1 MLVMPLDTTR
11 STHEQEWGL
20 LIAQTAQG
28 DQAALATLYD
38 RTSPQVY
45 GLILKILD
53 NREAAEEVT
62 LDVYTQVWRQ
72 AHTYDET
79 RGSPGGWLMTLA
91 RTRAIDRY
99 RAGSAER
106 GRIESLDEVELF
118 VSEGETP
125 EQDLEGQERRRYVQ
139 QALALLTEEQR
150 KVIALAYFYG
160 LSQSEISDKL
170 NVPLGTVK
178 TRMRL
183 GMIKLREMLAP
194 YQEGL
199 VS

>member
-1 MLVMPLDTTR
+1 MLVMPLETTR
-11 STHEQEWGL
+11 SVNEQEWGL

-28 DQAALATLYD
+28 DQDALATLYD

-79 RGSPGGWLMTLA
+79 RGTPGGWLMTLA

-99 RAGSAER
+99 RAGAAER
-106 GRIESLDEVELF
+106 GRIESLDTVEFF
-118 VSEGETP
+118 VSDDNTP
-125 EQDLEGQERRRYVQ
+125 DQDLAGQERRRYVQ
-139 QALALLTEEQR
+139 QALVLLSAEQQEA
-150 KVIALAYFYG
+150 IALAYFYG
-160 LSQSEISDKL
+160 LSQSEIADKL
-170 NVPLGTVK
+170 NLPLGTVK

-183 GMIKLREMLAP
+183 GMMKLRDALAP
-194 YQEGL
+194 YEEGL

>member
-1 MLVMPLDTTR
+1 MLVMALETTR
-11 STHEQEWGL
+11 QVHEQEWGQ
-20 LIAQTAQG
+20 LIALTAQG
-28 DQAALATLYD
+28 DQGALATLYD

-45 GLILKILD
+45 GLIVKILD

-62 LDVYTQVWRQ
+62 LDVYNQVWRQ

-99 RAGSAER
+99 RAGTAER
-106 GRIESLDEVELF
+106 GRIESLDAVEF
-118 VSEGETP
+118 FASDGETP
-125 EQDLEGQERRRYVQ
+125 EQNLAGGERRWYVQ
-139 QALALLTEEQR
+139 QALALLTAAQQEAI
-150 KVIALAYFYG
+150 VLAYFYG
-160 LSQSEISDKL
+160 LSQSEIANKL

-183 GMIKLREMLAP
+183 GMMKLRDALAP

>member
-1 MLVMPLDTTR
+1 MLVMLLDTTR
-11 STHEQEWGL
+11 SVHEQEWGL
-20 LIAQTAQG
+20 LITQTAQG

-45 GLILKILD
+45 GLVLKILD
-53 NREAAEEVT
+53 DREAAEEVT

-79 RGSPGGWLMTLA
+79 RGSPGSWLMTLA

-99 RAGSAER
+99 RAGAAER
-106 GRIESLDEVELF
+106 GKIEPLDAVEF
-118 VSEGETP
+118 FASEGETP
-125 EQDLEGQERRRYVQ
+125 EEDLSGQERRRYVR
-139 QALALLTEEQR
+139 QALGLLSAEQR
-150 KVIALAYFYG
+150 EAIGLAYFYG

-183 GMIKLREMLAP
+183 GMMKLREALVP

>member
-11 STHEQEWGL
+11 SAHEQEWGL

-28 DQAALATLYD
+28 DQASLATLYD

-45 GLILKILD
+45 GLVLKILD

-72 AHTYDET
+72 AYTYDET
-79 RGSPGGWLMTLA
+79 RGTPGSWLMTLA

-99 RAGSAER
+99 RAGSSER
-106 GRIESLDEVELF
+106 GRIESLDTIELF

-125 EQDLEGQERRRYVQ
+125 EQALEGQERRQYVQ
-139 QALALLTEEQR
+139 QALALLTAEQQ

-183 GMIKLREMLAP
+183 GMMKLREVLAP